1 MQPRRAFFIWRK
13 MDESLKNFID
23 ALNFDL
29 ALERKAQI
37 QYEQHAALL
46 SGWYFAFANELLTHA
61 EEERGHAN
69 KLNDL
74 IVVLGGVPGVEVE
87 PPEVS
92 TMCEE
97 MIKQDLEGELTAINR
112 YKERLCEARGI
123 GLAEAEPT
131 LIDILVDDVDHKNFV
146 LSILGE

>member
-1 MQPRRAFFIWRK
+1 
-13 MDESLKNFID
+13 MDESLKSFIG

-37 QYEQHAALL
+37 QYEQHASLL

-74 IVVLGGVPGVEVE
+74 IVVLGGVPSVEVE

-92 TMCEE
+92 NMCAD
-97 MIKQDLEGELTAINR
+97 MLKQDLEGEQTAIDR
-112 YKERLCEARGI
+112 YKERLGEARTMGVT
-123 GLAEAEPT
+123 EAEPT
-131 LIDILVDDVDHKNFV
+131 LLDILEDELSHKND
-146 LSILGE
+146 LCSILEE

>member
-1 MQPRRAFFIWRK
+1 
-13 MDESLKNFID
+13 MDESLKSFID

-74 IVVLGGVPGVEVE
+74 IVVLGGVPSVEVQ
-87 PPEVS
+87 PPETS
-92 TMCEE
+92 NMCAE
-97 MIKQDLEGELTAINR
+97 MLKLDLEGEQTAIDR
-112 YKERLCEARGI
+112 YKERIGEARGM
-123 GLAEAEPT
+123 GVTEAEPT
-131 LIDILVDDVDHKNFV
+131 LLDILEDEVSHKND
-146 LSILGE
+146 LCSILEE